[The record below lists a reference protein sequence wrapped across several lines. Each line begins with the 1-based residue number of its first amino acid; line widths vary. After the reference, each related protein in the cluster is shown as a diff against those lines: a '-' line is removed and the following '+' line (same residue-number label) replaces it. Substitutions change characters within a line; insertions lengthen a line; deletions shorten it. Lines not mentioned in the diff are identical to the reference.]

1 MKRRGFLAAT
11 VGTASVLAGC
21 VIGRLDEPTDA
32 GQPEPDGSPA
42 FAPDQLPVTDVE
54 LEVGAPR
61 DAIPAIVDPA
71 FGPDWSGIEL
81 DVRTASGSKTIRPR
95 LADAD
100 LVVGLERDGEA
111 RAYPLRILDW
121 HEVVNETFDGPLL
134 VTYCPLCRSA
144 VVAERTVHG
153 SAARFGGSGRAAPG
167 AAEDGVVTSFGV
179 SGLLYR
185 GNLVLYDDLTG
196 SLWSQIVATAIQGPE
211 TGARLAIE
219 PSTLTTWGR
228 WREIHDGTSV
238 LLPPPLSRT
247 VSADAGTRDYT
258 VDPYDSYRASGAT
271 RPFGSYGSAE
281 ENAND
286 YLELTGHHPKTL
298 VLGVEHDGVAR
309 AYPLDAVRRAGVVN
323 DRVDGLPVVVTAVD
337 DSLAGYD
344 RRVDGT
350 ALEFSPAG
358 PAHLRADG
366 SRWRR
371 HDGTAV
377 DGPHEGAR
385 LAPATGT
392 SPLFWF
398 AWRSLNP
405 ETTVYGDGD

>member
-1 MKRRGFLAAT
+1 MERRGFLAAT

-21 VIGRLDEPTDA
+21 VVGRLDEPTD
-32 GQPEPDGSPA
+32 GEQPPDSSGSPVLS
-42 FAPDQLPVTDVE
+42 PDELPVSDIE

-81 DVRTASGSKTIRPR
+81 DVRTATGSKTIRPR
-95 LADAD
+95 LADTD
-100 LVVGLERDGEA
+100 LVVGVDRGGEA

-121 HEVVNETFDGPLL
+121 HEVVNESFDGPLL

-144 VVAERTVHG
+144 LVAGRTVRG
-153 SAARFGGSGRAAPG
+153 SA
-167 AAEDGVVTSFGV
+167 TTFGV

-185 GNLVLYDDLTG
+185 GNLVLYDDRTG
-196 SLWSQIVATAIQGPE
+196 SLWSQIAATAIRGPE
-211 TGARLAIE
+211 TGTRLAVE

-228 WREIHDGTSV
+228 WRETHDGTSV
-238 LLPPPLSRT
+238 LLPPPWSGT
-247 VSADAGTRDYT
+247 VGGREETRDYT
-258 VDPYDSYRASGAT
+258 VDPYDSYETSGAT
-271 RPFGSYGSAE
+271 RPFGSLNAAE

-286 YLELTGHHPKTL
+286 YRALTGHHPKTL
-298 VLGVEHDGVAR
+298 VLGIEHDGLAR
-309 AYPLDAVRRAGVVN
+309 AYPLDAVQRAGVVN
-323 DRVDGLPVVVTAVD
+323 DSVGDLPVVVAPVD
-337 DSLAGYD
+337 EGQGLAGYD
-344 RRVDGT
+344 RRIDGT
-350 ALEFSPAG
+350 AHEFSPAG

-377 DGPHEGAR
+377 DGPHRGSR
-385 LAPATGT
+385 LAPATAT

-398 AWRSLNP
+398 AWQSLNP
-405 ETTVYGDGD
+405 ETTVYGDGA